1 VEVGKERNRL
11 FFDQMQTDLPSMV
24 GERPNLLHGPARP
37 AEWGRNFVSGR
48 KRMGVMKEGTVKL
61 FGEKTDWFRRPP
73 WPTDWRNRLARGR
86 RRMCITKEGT
96 VRLFSDSGTPHVISQ
111 ERQHESSERGRGGE
125 S

>member
-1 VEVGKERNRL
+1 
-11 FFDQMQTDLPSMV
+11 
-24 GERPNLLHGPARP
+24 
-37 AEWGRNFVSGR
+37 
-48 KRMGVMKEGTVKL
+48 MKEGTVKL